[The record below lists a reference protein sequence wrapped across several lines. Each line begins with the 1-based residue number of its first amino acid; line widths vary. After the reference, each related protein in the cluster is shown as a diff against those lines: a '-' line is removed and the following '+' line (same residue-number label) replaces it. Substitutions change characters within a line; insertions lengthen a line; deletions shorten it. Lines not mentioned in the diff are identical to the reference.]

1 MNKKHVWLVKKIVL
15 EKKKKKKRGLEIGKK
30 KKRGTSVVC
39 AVCVTLIRG
48 VKC

>member
-1 MNKKHVWLVKKIVL
+1 MNKKHVCLVKIIV
-15 EKKKKKKRGLEIGKK
+15 KKKKRSLDRLKQ
-30 KKRGTSVVC
+30 GTSVVC